1 MDDYHEFK
9 HDHDIQIEEWWL
21 YQSPNY
27 VSITRGIMAPSGAMT
42 TPNIS
47 LASGSKSVSGGGATE
62 SGGTT
67 KGGGIRASINMPL
80 HASNLVVKFFQNL
93 WQNYQKG

>member
-1 MDDYHEFK
+1 
-9 HDHDIQIEEWWL
+9 
-21 YQSPNY
+21 
-27 VSITRGIMAPSGAMT
+27 MAPRGAMII
-42 TPNIS
+42 PNTS
-47 LASGSKSVSGGGATE
+47 LASGSKNVSGSGATE

-80 HASNLVVKFFQNL
+80 HASNLVEFFQNL